1 MSGDR
6 VHGGRPVP
14 RALRA
19 AAFAVV
25 CVYTALGTH
34 MLAGGGGARLG
45 VVAAATAITGA
56 GAFVLAGRHPS
67 MGTLLAAAFA
77 AQYGMHH
84 LFSAGATAVRTPVP
98 GAEHHQPAGLF
109 PGLGMLVAHVLVAML
124 SAWWLERGDA
134 ALLTLLRL
142 LGCALRDLWHPLP
155 RGFAPLAAPRPAP
168 PVAAPAP
175 ALRTAQALS
184 SALSRR
190 GPPR

>member
-6 VHGGRPVP
+6 VHAGRPIP

-19 AAFAVV
+19 AVFAVV
-25 CVYTALGTH
+25 CVYTALGMH
-34 MLAGGGGARLG
+34 MLAGGGGARLH

-56 GAFVLAGRHPS
+56 GAFVLAARRPS

-84 LFSAGATAVRTPVP
+84 LFGAGVTSAPVAGHHDAT
-98 GAEHHQPAGLF
+98 GLS
-109 PGLGMLVAHVLVAML
+109 PGLGMLVAHVLVATL
-124 SAWWLERGDA
+124 SAWWLERGDS
-134 ALLTLLRL
+134 ALVTLLRL
-142 LGCALRDLWHPLP
+142 LGCALRDLWRPLP

-175 ALRTAQALS
+175 ALRTAQTLS